1 MQLKSIDYKILAALI
16 RNSKTSDRQL
26 AKEIGVSQP
35 TVTRRRAKL
44 EKEALDGYTAV
55 PKWAAMGFEILAISM
70 VKSHP
75 SAGVRKNA
83 EASIEKTVKWM
94 RNQPN
99 VLLASGCRGM
109 GRNGVLMSVH
119 KSYADF
125 DRFMVEHKRE
135 LGDLYSE
142 IDTVLVNL
150 GGAEIIKPL
159 HLKYLAD
166 AK

>member
-1 MQLKSIDYKILAALI
+1 M
-16 RNSKTSDRQL
+16 SDRQL

-44 EKEALDGYTAV
+44 EKTALDGYTAV

-83 EASIEKTVKWM
+83 KASIARVVKWTM
-94 RNQPN
+94 DQPN
-99 VLLASGCRGM
+99 VIMASGCRGM
-109 GRNGVLMSVH
+109 GRNGVMMSVH

-135 LGDLYSE
+135 LGDLFSE
-142 IDTVLVNL
+142 IDTALVNL
-150 GGAEIIKPL
+150 GGTEIVKPL
-159 HLKYLAD
+159 HLKYLAE